1 MSISQNQ
8 TNSNGERGRRK
19 VSIIVPCYNEASN
32 IKRFYD
38 CALEQLHFA
47 QKQIP
52 NLDYEFVFINDGST
66 DNTLEIL
73 ENLASCDNRIRFID
87 FSRNFGKESAILA
100 GLRHSHG
107 DAIILIDA
115 DLQDPAEL
123 ISQMLYHHFI
133 EGKDIICVKRND
145 RSGDGIA
152 RRIFTHIFYKFHN
165 LINTIK
171 LDNGV
176 RDFRLM
182 SREVVDCILEMGE
195 YHRFSKAIFEWV
207 GFEKIY
213 LEYSYI
219 PREAGVS
226 GWSFWKLFKYAIEG
240 IVSFSTAPLRI
251 AFIAGFFASLIALIY
266 TIYILIDT
274 LIFGNPVKGYPSLV
288 CIILFLGGLQL
299 IVLGIIGEYIAR
311 IYEQVKHRPH
321 YFIKK
326 KKQ

>member
-1 MSISQNQ
+1 MGGGGS
-8 TNSNGERGRRK
+8 ERK

-66 DNTLEIL
+66 DDTLEIL

-123 ISQMLYHHFI
+123 IPQMLYHHFI

-145 RSGDGIA
+145 RSGDGVA
-152 RRIFTHIFYKFHN
+152 TVSYTH
-165 LINTIK
+165 LT
-171 LDNGV
+171 LPTTVGPC
-176 RDFRLM
+176 R
-182 SREVVDCILEMGE
+182 SRWSP
-195 YHRFSKAIFEWV
+195 YH
-207 GFEKIY
+207 
-213 LEYSYI
+213 
-219 PREAGVS
+219 
-226 GWSFWKLFKYAIEG
+226 
-240 IVSFSTAPLRI
+240 
-251 AFIAGFFASLIALIY
+251 
-266 TIYILIDT
+266 
-274 LIFGNPVKGYPSLV
+274 
-288 CIILFLGGLQL
+288 
-299 IVLGIIGEYIAR
+299 
-311 IYEQVKHRPH
+311 
-321 YFIKK
+321 
-326 KKQ
+326 